1 MTFYAFPIIA
11 ECLPEFL
18 QLIQKGDDMGGNEV
32 TAIDKLTNGYLV
44 IFKRKFSYLY
54 IIIEIEKFSKGRRP

>member
-11 ECLPEFL
+11 EYLPEFL

-32 TAIDKLTNGYLV
+32 TGIDKLTNGYLV
-44 IFKRKFSYLY
+44 IFKRKFSYPY